1 MIISGGGNMA
11 KVVLNEEEKKL
22 FNNILGFTASL
33 ENAINTRKKSGEKIT
48 KDAIVN
54 RPTYEFATLALQS
67 NSPLQVIKVIEVLKK
82 RYAIRLSFQKET
94 LGFLDSIEGKAYGY
108 MALRINNLVKQEQ
121 LVSMAKRCFLR
132 AQSRGYLEACID
144 LADLENKLGNSSEAH
159 EVLRYKTKKVNEA
172 NTKMGEIYC
181 GISMLVPNA
190 IRVLEG
196 KRPFIEDISD
206 YYFGEYGYRNGVN
219 LSINC
224 KMYHA
229 LLSIIIEEDKNDKI
243 KALEIVKKNF
253 KEFKEKNKDIDKF
266 LFKTDADIIKE
277 NIDLIEQR
285 ILKMHIK

>member
-1 MIISGGGNMA
+1 MIINGGDNMS
-11 KVVLNEEEKKL
+11 KIVLNEEEKKL
-22 FNNILGFTASL
+22 FNNILGFTSSL
-33 ENAINTRKKSGEKIT
+33 ENEVKSRKKSNGKMT
-48 KDAIVN
+48 KDNIVAG
-54 RPTYEFATLALQS
+54 PTYEFATLALQS

-82 RYAIRLSFQKET
+82 RYAVRLNLQRET

-108 MALRINNLVKQEQ
+108 MALRITDLQKQEN
-121 LVSMAKRCFLR
+121 LISMAKRCFLR

-144 LADLENKLGNSSEAH
+144 LADLENKLGNSREAH
-159 EVLRYKTKKVNEA
+159 EVLRYKVKNVNEA

-206 YYFGEYGYRNGVN
+206 YYLGEYGYRRGVDT
-219 LSINC
+219 SINC
-224 KMYHA
+224 KIYHA
-229 LLSIIIEEDKNDKI
+229 LLSIIIEEDKNDKL

-266 LFKTDADIIKE
+266 LFKSDADVIKA
-277 NIDLIEQR
+277 NIDLIEKKL
-285 ILKMHIK
+285 LKLNIR